1 MAEVAIDITGEEGPL
16 TIENTVAFDLQL
28 SGCGLC
34 IDMTHDQ
41 GQAIYLALATFFGAG
56 DTANG

>member
-1 MAEVAIDITGEEGPL
+1 MAEVAIDITGEEGQL

-41 GQAIYLALATFFGAG
+41 GHAIYLALAAFFGPG
-56 DTANG
+56 DTTNG